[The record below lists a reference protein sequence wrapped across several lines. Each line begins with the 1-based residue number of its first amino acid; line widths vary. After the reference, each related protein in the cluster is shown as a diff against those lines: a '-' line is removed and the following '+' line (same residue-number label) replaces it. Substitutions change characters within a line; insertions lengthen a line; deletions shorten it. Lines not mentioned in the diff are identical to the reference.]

1 MSLMRVNGIDLNVE
15 IQGNGNPLILIH
27 GIKMDNTQWKY
38 EIARLNQYCKTV
50 TLDCRGHGKSDKPN
64 SYTLK
69 DHIQDIISLMDILNL
84 ELANLYGVSMGSYI
98 AQGVAIAQPDRIKKL
113 ILTVP
118 TSNGL
123 TSSTQRLIS
132 IHAEEL
138 TGLTDKEVI
147 KFLAKYMVYNPK
159 VRTDLAD
166 ILESSLTPEQIA
178 AANKA
183 LTGFDYR
190 SELHKI
196 TAETLVISGKHD
208 GLNPPADGKVCA
220 ELIPKATFV
229 EMQYSGHLPMLEEP
243 EKYNEIIDKFL
254 QPGF

>member
-1 MSLMRVNGIDLNVE
+1 
-15 IQGNGNPLILIH
+15 
-27 GIKMDNTQWKY
+27 MDNTKWKC

-50 TLDCRGHGKSDKPN
+50 ALDCRGHGKSDKPD

-69 DHIQDIISLMDILNL
+69 DHIQDIISLMDILNF
-84 ELANLYGVSMGSYI
+84 EVANLYGVSMGSYI
-98 AQGVAIAQPDRIKKL
+98 AQGVAIAQPDRIEKL

-118 TSNGL
+118 KSNGL

-132 IHAEEL
+132 THAKEL
-138 TGLTDKEVI
+138 TGLTDKEVV

-159 VRTDLAD
+159 VRADLAG
-166 ILESSLTPEQIA
+166 ILESSLTPEQIS

-190 SELHKI
+190 NELHEI

-208 GLNPPADGKVCA
+208 GLNPPTDGKVCA
-220 ELIPKATFV
+220 ELIPKADFV

-243 EKYNEIIDKFL
+243 ERYNKIIDKFL
-254 QPGF
+254 QTGS